1 MEPPMTDRTNGIV
14 EQQIELWADVKPP
27 NDAARIMA
35 GQLEAVLKG
44 FAGLRGTIRFED
56 EPSSFEAALQAT
68 KDRE

>member
-1 MEPPMTDRTNGIV
+1 MTDRTKAIV
-14 EQQIELWADVKPP
+14 EQQIELWASVKPP

-35 GQLEAVLKG
+35 SQLDAVLKG
-44 FAGLRGTIRFED
+44 FEALRGTIRFED